1 MFKIKPTVLAV
12 SDTNLIKGRKVIA
25 TFADAE
31 TADEVYETMVAMH
44 QNAKAHGTCDAAIV
58 GGAVLMGVGLLAKAI
73 LTAKDLRK

>member
-31 TADEVYETMVAMH
+31 TADEVYETMVAMY
-44 QNAKAHGTCDAAIV
+44 QNAKANGFCNAAIV
-58 GGAVLMGVGLLAKAI
+58 FGAVLMGAGILANAV
-73 LTAKDLRK
+73 LEAKDLRK